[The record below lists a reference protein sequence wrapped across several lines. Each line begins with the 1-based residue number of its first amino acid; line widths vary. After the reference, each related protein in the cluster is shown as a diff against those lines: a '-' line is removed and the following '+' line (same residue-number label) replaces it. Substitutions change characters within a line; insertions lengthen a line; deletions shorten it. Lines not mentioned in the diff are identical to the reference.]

1 MTKKV
6 VVLVIVAAAVAGAIG
21 GGVAFL
27 LARHDPGRAA
37 GSSVHTPSS
46 PHPPAPATTFTA
58 DQKHT
63 WVSGIE
69 PVSSGLFKAT
79 TSGIKKCNS
88 EASPTSPEYVRC
100 ITDRFATLAAT
111 IEQGEIT
118 VKSMEGDL
126 HGDCR
131 SAVQTYLGVLDTMHE
146 RVNDLLDAT
155 ENQDYTRGD
164 ALIRQLSGTTLI
176 DAATPV
182 VNACE
187 PL

>member
-1 MTKKV
+1 MAKQV
-6 VVLVIVAAAVAGAIG
+6 VVLVVVAAAVAGAVG
-21 GGVAFL
+21 GGVAYL
-27 LARHDPGRAA
+27 LSRHDSGSGAA
-37 GSSVHTPSS
+37 SSERKSTSS
-46 PHPPAPATTFTA
+46 RPTAPATTFTA
-58 DQKHT
+58 DEKHT

-69 PVSSGLFKAT
+69 PVSTALFKAT

-100 ITDRFATLAAT
+100 ITDRFASLAAT

-118 VKSMEGDL
+118 VKSMTGEL
-126 HGDCR
+126 HGQCR
-131 SAVQTYLGVLDTMHE
+131 SAVDAYLGVLDTMHG
-146 RVNDLLDAT
+146 RVEDLLDAT
-155 ENQDYTRGD
+155 ANQDYTRGG